1 MRLLLAEDDAQFG
14 ESLVEALTLEGY
26 AVDRCLRGDA
36 VLPALA
42 LAPYDAVILDIG
54 LPGMSGLEVL
64 KQLRKRGSLLPVLL
78 LTARDTVGDRV
89 QGLDLGADDYLGKP
103 FAMDELFAR
112 LRSCLRRTAGASGPQ
127 LISGALALDLV
138 SRELQFHGQTLT
150 LPVKELA
157 VLEVLMC
164 NSGCFVPRARLEASV
179 YNWDSPIG
187 SNTVE
192 VYISHLRKRLG
203 SDAIETLRGVGYRLL
218 L

>member
-26 AVDRCLRGDA
+26 AVDRCLRVDA

-157 VLEVLMC
+157 VLEVLMR
-164 NSGCFVPRARLEASV
+164 NSFG
-179 YNWDSPIG
+179 DSTHPPVTIRIP
-187 SNTVE
+187 
-192 VYISHLRKRLG
+192 Y
-203 SDAIETLRGVGYRLL
+203 
-218 L
+218 